1 MVTTTDQARKH
12 SGLFA
17 MEIFDRLFVVGH
29 YDIADPKGREGKTAT
44 TIMASTIEPLLLTIK
59 VPCPPHLSVN

>member
-1 MVTTTDQARKH
+1 
-12 SGLFA
+12 

-29 YDIADPKGREGKTAT
+29 YDIADPMGREGKTAT

-59 VPCPPHLSVN
+59 VPSVTPRR